1 MPYREYPGC
10 QRFVLR
16 GFRSRSVRTLRFDDY
31 ELRATVGRAFFV
43 AWATGPSTQQMVL
56 KYKVKIAHYRLQTT
70 KKEPRQTP
78 HYKVRL
84 VFIFSSQKL
93 PFEKARDTLV
103 LLFNLADEIMS

>member
-1 MPYREYPGC
+1 MCFAGLILPYC
-10 QRFVLR
+10 KLAI
-16 GFRSRSVRTLRFDDY
+16 RTLRFDDY
-31 ELRATVGRAFFV
+31 GLRATVGRVFFV

-56 KYKVKIAHYRLQTT
+56 KYKAKIADYRLQTT

-103 LLFNLADEIMS
+103 LLFSR